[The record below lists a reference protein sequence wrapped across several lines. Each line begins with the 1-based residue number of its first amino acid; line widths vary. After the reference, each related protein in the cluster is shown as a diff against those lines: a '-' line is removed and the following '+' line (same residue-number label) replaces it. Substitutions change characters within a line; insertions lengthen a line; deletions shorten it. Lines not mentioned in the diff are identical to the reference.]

1 MILIPVGLVFMKLGN
16 LNSYKFLNSQLFS
29 STFEILSNPVIVID
43 SCFKMQV
50 LGLLKLRNAYILPP
64 G

>member
-1 MILIPVGLVFMKLGN
+1 MILTPVGLVFMKLGN
-16 LNSYKFLNSQLFS
+16 PNSYKFLNSQLFI
-29 STFEILSNPVIVID
+29 STFEILSNPAIVIG

-50 LGLLKLRNAYILPP
+50 LGVLKLRNAYILPP